1 MHEYGKIHLMNILAL
16 DTSTELLSL
25 ALLQGSLEQ
34 GFNTTERVIEAGQTH
49 SQRIL
54 LLLQEVL
61 EEANIMMGVMDAIAF
76 GAGPGSFTGLR
87 IACGVAQGLAFG
99 AACPLIPVGTLLA
112 MAEASG
118 HSRVITCLDARMS
131 EVYHAAY
138 EKQADQWY
146 EVCAPNLSKPDHV
159 PLVDGNDWFGVGS
172 GWNVAKDTLMAR
184 YEGRLLGVD
193 STVVPHARVMA
204 KLAVDKFLQGET
216 VSPALASPIYVRNK
230 VALTTQERAIKQG

>member
-1 MHEYGKIHLMNILAL
+1 MHEYGKIHAMKILAL

-25 ALLQGSLEQ
+25 ALLQGSVEQ
-34 GFNTTERVIEAGQTH
+34 GFRVIERVIEAGQTH

-54 LLLQEVL
+54 PLVQDVL
-61 EEANIMMGVMDAIAF
+61 EEATIALASVDAIAF

-99 AACPLIPVGTLLA
+99 AQRPVVPIGTLLA

-118 HSRVITCLDARMS
+118 QSRVVTCLDARMA

-138 EKQADQWY
+138 EKREGHWH
-146 EVCAPNLSKPDHV
+146 EVCAPNLSKPEDV
-159 PLVDGNDWFGVGS
+159 PLVDGKDWFGVGS
-172 GWNVAKDTLMAR
+172 GWNVAKDILISRHAERLMD
-184 YEGRLLGVD
+184 VD
-193 STVVPHARVMA
+193 TTVAPRASVMA
-204 KLAVDKFLQGET
+204 MLAVDKLARGEG

-230 VALTTQERAIKQG
+230 VALTTQERLVKQG